1 MTDNKAPQPE
11 TSEGSYNEVL
21 NDIPLLSVAI
31 ARCAIIDR
39 FYNEAV
45 GDNPDF
51 IPTKDTLD
59 AIYTAGMST
68 DVEEALAA
76 IDTIELLKMPEHM
89 QEYNDIQDI
98 IKTYRAENEERR
110 GNPSTAEESI
120 AAALLTANSLTP
132 FYRRLDMLL
141 ANDSPLREGLLLFV
155 NNKDGFI
162 YDCKDADIE
171 ELLTLQQLY
180 VTVEEPRTI
189 TLFNKAI
196 GKLNAKKFLQVIG
209 NVEEDFKTVFNA
221 MESEELTYDDGEPFK
236 NEEGLVD
243 LRSIAGD
250 IMIQRALEITR
261 ITAEAGKEMNPLLC
275 KNVARYEI
283 LQRGLFTDFKES
295 EDDPYIPIKPQDKY
309 AILAHLCRQ
318 GYTEQLQALLLK
330 PDVRLSFPAASKNLM
345 NHDETGN
352 VRLVDA
358 VGEMI
363 RNNKSRV
370 NIDLNPRNKYASA
383 NMEIAAPLDYW
394 KDATAKR
401 GGLCLV
407 PNVLMTIAN
416 LCSIE
421 SGEVYHDEG
430 RVWIPVTTI
439 AKELT
444 RTTAGARR
452 GVDIP
457 AFTAQ
462 VDSIIKALASTKIS
476 ITTQQ
481 GINQLEGFDSAIDAR
496 KLPTYT
502 WNNNT
507 YNNVWGIDPN
517 SHALIAY
524 AQQKRRTRFLPLL
537 DLDDTLHGEEIWIYP
552 ICENIINEL
561 VERLKGCKLASFTL
575 TRNFNTYFAQA
586 ACGTGKS
593 LTYKQ
598 KKAIVEA
605 FERILK
611 AMAKT
616 EAENGN
622 NRAIPIYLEAVI
634 PEKGQPFN
642 SYNEFTVTAYRRKR
656 TPLIDL
662 RKPSEK
668 TKDEEKQH

>member
-11 TSEGSYNEVL
+11 ANEGNYSTNDFNNPLTKYALGRCTLIERFLYN
-21 NDIPLLSVAI
+21 
-31 ARCAIIDR
+31 
-39 FYNEAV
+39 AV
-45 GDNPDF
+45 SDNPDF
-51 IPTKDTLD
+51 IPTKDTLS
-59 AIYTAGMST
+59 AIYTAGMSPNIDEAIAALESIEVLNQPKYKNVFT
-68 DVEEALAA
+68 DV
-76 IDTIELLKMPEHM
+76 
-89 QEYNDIQDI
+89 QEF
-98 IKTYRAENEERR
+98 IKTYRAEDEEHRAY
-110 GNPSTAEESI
+110 PSVFEDTVASWY
-120 AAALLTANSLTP
+120 LLPNSLTP
-132 FYRRLDMLL
+132 FYRHLEALLDE
-141 ANDSPLREGLLLFV
+141 DSPLREGLLLFTG
-155 NNKDGFI
+155 NKDSFI
-162 YDCKDADIE
+162 YNCKDADIE
-171 ELLTLQQLY
+171 ELLTMQQLHT
-180 VTVEEPRTI
+180 TVDEPRTI
-189 TLFNKAI
+189 TMLDNAI
-196 GKLNAKKFLQVIG
+196 GEEATRKFLGAVSGI
-209 NVEEDFKTVFNA
+209 EEDFKAVFNA
-221 MESEELTYDDGEPFK
+221 MKSGKLTYDNGEPFK
-236 NEEGLVD
+236 NEKGLVD
-243 LRSIAGD
+243 LRYIAGD
-250 IMIQRALEITR
+250 IIISTAQVIMDMTDGKITPP
-261 ITAEAGKEMNPLLC
+261 KC
-275 KNVARYEI
+275 KGLARFEI
-283 LQRGLFTDFKES
+283 LKHGLLTDFNEGS
-295 EDDPYIPIKPQDKY
+295 DTPYIPINPQDKY
-309 AILAHLCRQ
+309 AILAHLCTQ
-318 GYTEQLQALLLK
+318 GYAEKLRELLYK
-330 PDVRLSFPAASKNLM
+330 PDVRLSFPTASKNLM

-363 RNNKSRV
+363 RSNKSRV

-416 LCSIE
+416 LCNTE
-421 SGEVYHDEG
+421 SGEVYHDGG

-444 RTTAGARR
+444 RTTAGAVR
-452 GVDIP
+452 GRTMP

-476 ITTQQ
+476 ITTKQ

-524 AQQKRRTRFLPLL
+524 AQKKRRTRFLPLL

-561 VERLKGCKLASFTL
+561 VEHLNGCKLASFTL